1 MLKNYHKLFFFLV
14 AVSIL
19 FLPINAQAAIPT
31 VSDAQGN
38 NTEGGTTCAITVN
51 VGASDTM
58 IVVGANS
65 DASLTSVSDEDSN
78 PYTSRVSETSS
89 HHTRIWTTESPSTNA
104 ANTITVTGSSGDI
117 TCFALVL
124 AGTETSSPIGN
135 TGSNSG
141 TSGTSDTITYS
152 TANDNSLIVH
162 VCGSEWNN
170 DHTWDAGKTEQ
181 TESLNG
187 GANKFGGA
195 ISTEGQ
201 ASAGSNN
208 GTCDWA
214 RSGVEWSHALIEVKE
229 APVTATPRSW
239 GIVF

>member
-1 MLKNYHKLFFFLV
+1 MLTSYHKP
-14 AVSIL
+14 IL
-19 FLPINAQAAIPT
+19 FLFAVLVLFLPVNVHAAIPT
-31 VSDAQGN
+31 ISDAQGN

-51 VGASDTM
+51 VSASDTM

-65 DASLTSVSDEDSN
+65 DASLTSVSDEDNS
-78 PYTSRVSETSS
+78 YTSRVSETTS
-89 HHTRIWTTESPSTNA
+89 HHTRIWTAESPATNA

-124 AGTETSSPIGN
+124 AGTETVSPIGN

-141 TSGTSDTITYS
+141 SSGTTDTITYS
-152 TANDNSLIVH
+152 TANNNSLIVH

-181 TESLNG
+181 SESLNG

-195 ISTEGQ
+195 IATEGQ
-201 ASAGSNN
+201 ATAGSND
-208 GTCDWA
+208 GACTWG
-214 RSGVEWSHALIEVKE
+214 RTGVTWSHAIIEVKE

-239 GIVF
+239 GTVF